1 MTQLYL
7 GYLQFDVQTGDV
19 DANLNQVKNGLANLS
34 PQGPGF
40 VVLPELWA
48 AGFDYPALAEQAART
63 NELLIELQK
72 LANRY
77 QICLAGSLP
86 EPVKSAKGEIFYNTL
101 YIVGPHGVMGMYRK
115 QNMFAP
121 LAEDRYFTPGSSPCP
136 MQTDFGPVAG
146 LICFDLRFPELAR
159 DQVKHGAKLLLISA
173 QWPRVRIDHW
183 QALLTARAIENQ
195 IYIVA
200 CNRCGTSGNTEFGGH
215 SMIVGP
221 DGQVLSLAA
230 EKEEADGLRIDPA
243 LVSEIRAR
251 FNTAVPSP
259 RRLYDRDKI
268 LDLPKLTGLI
278 QQYKEAG
285 CRVVFT
291 NGCFDLLHEG
301 HVTYLEEARK
311 QGDCLVIGLNTDASI
326 RSIKGPDRPVNQ
338 EMSRARV
345 LAALGCVDH
354 VVLFDDATPLNMIT
368 TLMPD
373 VLVKGS
379 DWSVE
384 TIVGAKEVMEAGGRV
399 ATIDLVDDVSTTGLI
414 GKIRSNRS
422 A

>member
-1 MTQLYL
+1 MTSLYL
-7 GYLQFDVQTGDV
+7 GYLQFDVYTGDIKT
-19 DANLNQVKNGLANLS
+19 NLNQVKNGLANLS

-63 NELLIELQK
+63 DELLIELQK

-77 QICLAGSLP
+77 QVCLAGSLP
-86 EPVKSAKGEIFYNTL
+86 EPAESAKGKIFFNTL
-101 YIVGPHGVMGMYRK
+101 YVVGPHGVTGSYRK
-115 QNMFAP
+115 QNLFAP
-121 LAEDRYFTPGSSPCP
+121 LAEDRYFSPGFSPCP
-136 MQTDFGPVAG
+136 MQTDSGPVAG
-146 LICFDLRFPELAR
+146 LICFDLRFPELTR
-159 DQVKHGAKLLLISA
+159 HQVKHGAKLLLISA
-173 QWPRVRIDHW
+173 QWPGVRIDHW
-183 QALLTARAIENQ
+183 QALLKARAIENQ
-195 IYIVA
+195 IYIAA

-221 DGQVLSLAA
+221 DGRVLSLAA
-230 EKEEADGLRIDPA
+230 EKEEADGLRIDPG
-243 LVSEIRAR
+243 LVSEIRSR

-259 RRLYDRDKI
+259 HRFYDRNKI
-268 LDLPKLTGLI
+268 LKLPELSGLV

-301 HVTYLEEARK
+301 HVTYLEEAGQ

-326 RSIKGPDRPVNQ
+326 RKIKGPDRPVNQ

-354 VVLFDDATPLNMIT
+354 VVLFNEETPLNLIT

-373 VLVKGS
+373 VLVKGA

-384 TIVGAKEVMEAGGRV
+384 TIVGAREVMEAGGRV
-399 ATIDLVDDVSTTGLI
+399 ATITLVDDVSTTGLI
-414 GKIRSNRS
+414 EKIRTD
-422 A
+422 

>member
-1 MTQLYL
+1 MTSLYL
-7 GYLQFDVQTGDV
+7 GYLQFDVHTGDV
-19 DANLNQVKNGLANLS
+19 GANLDQVKNGLANLS
-34 PQGPGF
+34 PEGPGF
-40 VVLPELWA
+40 VILPELWA
-48 AGFDYPALAEQAART
+48 AGFDYPALAEQAAQT
-63 NELLIELQK
+63 GELLLELQK
-72 LANRY
+72 LADRY
-77 QICLAGSLP
+77 QVCLAGSLP
-86 EPVKSAKGEIFYNTL
+86 ESAKSAQGEFFYNTL
-101 YIVGPHGVMGMYRK
+101 YVVGPQGVMGMYRK

-136 MQTDFGPVAG
+136 MQTDSGPVAG
-146 LICFDLRFPELAR
+146 LICYDLRFPELAR
-159 DQVKHGAKLLLISA
+159 HQVKHGAKLLLISA
-173 QWPRVRIDHW
+173 QWPAVRIDHW
-183 QALLTARAIENQ
+183 QALLKARAIENQ
-195 IYIVA
+195 IYIAA
-200 CNRCGTSGNTEFGGH
+200 CNRCGTSGNTKFGGH

-230 EKEEADGLRIDPA
+230 EKEETGGLRIDPG
-243 LVSEIRAR
+243 LVTEIRSR
-251 FNTAVPSP
+251 FNTAAPVPH
-259 RRLYDRDKI
+259 RFFDRDKI
-268 LDLPKLTGLI
+268 LDLPKLAGLI

-311 QGDCLVIGLNTDASI
+311 QGDCLIVGLNTDASI

-354 VVLFDDATPLNMIT
+354 VVLFGEETPLNLIT

-373 VLVKGS
+373 VLVKGA

-384 TIVGAKEVMEAGGRV
+384 TIVGAREVMDAGGRV
-399 ATIDLVDDVSTTGLI
+399 ATINLVNDVSTTGLI
-414 GKIRSNRS
+414 DRIKEQD
-422 A
+422 